1 MGIVVKVVTTA
12 AALWVATLIVP
23 GITVGDE
30 DTVTRVLTLLAVAV
44 IFGIV
49 NAVLKPIIRTIGCAL
64 YVLTLGLISLVV
76 NGLLFLLVDFI
87 AGELDLAFNVENFW
101 PAAVVGALV
110 VSVVSF
116 LLNLLIPD
124 GDD

>member
-1 MGIVVKVVTTA
+1 VGIVVKVVTTA